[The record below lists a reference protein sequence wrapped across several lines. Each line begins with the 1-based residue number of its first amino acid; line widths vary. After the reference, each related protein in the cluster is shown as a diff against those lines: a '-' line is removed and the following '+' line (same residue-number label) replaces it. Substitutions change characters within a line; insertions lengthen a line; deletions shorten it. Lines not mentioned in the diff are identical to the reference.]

1 MAEVDVVVYYQR
13 QVVFQLLVDQIQK
26 SLAKSRVAR
35 EAGSS
40 GFHVAI
46 RCGCDAFLKKRLGK
60 TNPLRHL
67 LQVPVKNN
75 LMLESGKCT
84 SSKNEKNSRPKMLI
98 PNKKLS
104 KSIENVITKEK
115 GKERG
120 DLPFWL

>member
-13 QVVFQLLVDQIQK
+13 QVVFQLLVDQSQK

-40 GFHVAI
+40 GFPVAI

-67 LQVPVKNN
+67 LQVPVKKFNFRV
-75 LMLESGKCT
+75 GKVYT
-84 SSKNEKNSRPKMLI
+84 L
-98 PNKKLS
+98 LQ
-104 KSIENVITKEK
+104 EK
-115 GKERG
+115 GRTLDQRCSYLVKSCLNR
-120 DLPFWL
+120 